1 MIRYLFDTNILL
13 LYLREDAKSIRLDL
27 NISPLE
33 PIHRQIISAVT
44 LGELRSLSLRN
55 NWGLRRVAK
64 LENLLSQFIIVNIN
78 AEDIIDRYAEIDTFS
93 QNKLKNKPLGMSAR
107 NMGKN
112 DIWIAATASV
122 VEARLI
128 TTDSDFDHLDKHFLE
143 LIKVV

>member
-13 LYLREDAKSIRLDL
+13 LYLREDAKSIRLDR

-55 NWGLRRVAK
+55 NWGVRRVAK
-64 LENLLSQFIIVNIN
+64 LQKLLSQFIIVNIN

-122 VEARLI
+122 VEARLL
-128 TTDSDFDHLDKHFLE
+128 TTDNDFDHLDKHFLE
-143 LIKVV
+143 LIKVE

>member
-13 LYLREDAKSIRLDL
+13 LYLRDDAKAKKLDQ
-27 NISPLE
+27 NIAPLE
-33 PIHRQIISAVT
+33 TIHRQIISAVT

-55 NWGLRRVAK
+55 NWGIHRSSK
-64 LENLLSQFIIVNIN
+64 LQKLLSQFIVVNIN
-78 AEDIIDRYAEIDTFS
+78 AEDIIQRYAEIDTFS
-93 QNKLKNKPLGMSAR
+93 QDKLKNKPLGMSAR

-122 VEARLI
+122 IEARLI
-128 TTDSDFDHLDKHFLE
+128 TADKDFDHLDKHFLE